1 MPSLP
6 ERETDMASLSVTT
19 PHQEFQPFIDAEV
32 FTATEVH
39 AAQRITNA
47 VFSTTS
53 TTNATFIDYLSVAI
67 AVWAP
72 VNGHVCIDLEN
83 VRQQVRD
90 ELGSAR
96 EEFDQKSHDA
106 LDWPSLDEWHQHLAN
121 NPLVFIPE
129 PNNID
134 HVDHTKPL
142 VLFGNM
148 LYLTRQWA
156 DEGIVAIALRTRL
169 TATPAPLSAQAT
181 TWVEAVFGKG
191 SVDYKAQAEEED
203 SVDYQAQAV
212 IKALTHNTTVLLG
225 GPGTGKTYTI
235 AGMLHAFYSEH
246 AANSTGNTNPLRV
259 AIAAPTAKA
268 ARQVTTSVGLSLAL
282 QHFPQ
287 THADLISSVT
297 KTSSTIHRLLG
308 WSPGN
313 RGRFAHHAQ
322 NFLPYDIVII
332 DEVSMV
338 SLPLMARL
346 LEALAPNTKLVLV
359 GDPQQLKSVEAGA
372 VLPDIASLHGGDT
385 YPITKLLINRRQAD
399 EKDPNKVNDIGQLAT
414 KISKA
419 DLSQKDANEILKFIK
434 GPTNEITFIALPDA
448 SADPSKSSQ
457 VLAQLDTH
465 LQGYRDALK
474 NAKLGNAPGALDA
487 LASVRVLCGHR
498 KGPYGVAAWNSLVAR
513 TVGVSSDRGAVGQ
526 PLLNTRN
533 DLRTGLVNGDT
544 GIVVSKSNGR
554 KVVFSTQDQDKEFE
568 PSALEDIEVAFATTI
583 HKSQG
588 SEYETVIVVVPPVDS
603 PLLRRELLYTAVTR
617 ARKHLVLIASEDAIT
632 SAVMSTINRASG
644 LAARVRGISP

>member
-6 ERETDMASLSVTT
+6 ERETDMASLTVTT
-19 PHQEFQPFIDAEV
+19 PHQEFQPFISAEV

-47 VFSTTS
+47 TFSATDAT
-53 TTNATFIDYLSVAI
+53 ATFIDYLSVAI

-90 ELGSAR
+90 ELGSAK
-96 EEFDQKSHDA
+96 EDIDQQLQDD
-106 LDWPSLDEWHQHLAN
+106 LQWPSPAEWCQHLATS
-121 NPLVFIPE
+121 PLVFVPE
-129 PNNID
+129 PNNLD
-134 HVDHTKPL
+134 HVDYTKPL
-142 VLFGNM
+142 VLFENM

-156 DEGIVAIALRTRL
+156 DEGTVAIALRARL
-169 TATPAPLSAQAT
+169 TAPPTALPAHAN
-181 TWVEAVFGKG
+181 TWVSDVFENGP
-191 SVDYKAQAEEED
+191 E
-203 SVDYQAQAV
+203 DYQAQAAV
-212 IKALTHNTTVLLG
+212 KALTHNTTVLLG

-246 AANSTGNTNPLRV
+246 AANSTTGNTNPLRV

-282 QHFPQ
+282 PHFPQ
-287 THADLISSVT
+287 THADLIGGVT

-346 LEALAPNTKLVLV
+346 LEALAPATKLVLV

-372 VLPDIASLHGGDT
+372 VLPDIASLHADGK
-385 YPITKLLINRRQAD
+385 YPITKLLTNRRQAD

-414 KISKA
+414 SISEA
-419 DLSQKDANEILKFIK
+419 NLSQKDADDVLDFIK
-434 GPTNEITFIALPDA
+434 KNTTEITFIALPGA
-448 SADPSKSSQ
+448 SAEPSKSSQ
-457 VLAQLDTH
+457 VLTQLDTY
-465 LQGYRDALK
+465 LNGYRDALK
-474 NAKLGNAPGALDA
+474 HAKQGKDLEALDS

-498 KGPYGVAAWNSLVAR
+498 EGPYGVSTWNNLVAR
-513 TVGVSSDRGAVGQ
+513 TIGVSTNRGAVGQ

-544 GIVVSKSNGR
+544 GIVVNTKTGR
-554 KVVFSTQDQDKEFE
+554 KVVFSTQEQKFE

-588 SEYETVIVVVPPVDS
+588 SEYHTVIVVVPPVGS

-617 ARKHLVLIASEDAIT
+617 ARKHLVLIASDDAIT

-644 LAARVRGISP
+644 LAERIRG

>member
-1 MPSLP
+1 
-6 ERETDMASLSVTT
+6 MAPLTVTT
-19 PHQEFQPFIDAEV
+19 PHQEFQAFIKAEV

-96 EEFDQKSHDA
+96 EDFDQKLQDE
-106 LDWPSLDEWHQHLAN
+106 LDWPSLAEWHQHLAN

-129 PNNID
+129 PNDID

-169 TATPAPLSAQAT
+169 TATPTSLPVQAT

-191 SVDYKAQAEEED
+191 SD
-203 SVDYQAQAV
+203 DYQAQAV
-212 IKALTHNTTVLLG
+212 KKALTHNTTVLLG

-246 AANSTGNTNPLRV
+246 AANNTAGNINPLRV

-287 THADLISSVT
+287 THADLIGSVT

-346 LEALAPNTKLVLV
+346 LEALAPTTKLVLV

-372 VLPDIASLHGGDT
+372 VLPDIASLHGDDT

-399 EKDPNKVNDIGQLAT
+399 ETDPTKVNDIGLLAT
-414 KISKA
+414 KISVA
-419 DLSQKDANEILKFIK
+419 NLSQEDADKVLEFIK
-434 GPTNEITFIALPDA
+434 ARTNEITFIALPDA
-448 SADPSKSSQ
+448 SADPSKSAQ
-457 VLAQLDTH
+457 VLAKIDEH
-465 LQGYRDALK
+465 LQGYRNALK
-474 NAKLGNAPGALDA
+474 DAKLGNTRGALDA

-498 KGPYGVAAWNSLVAR
+498 KGPYGVSAWNNLV
-513 TVGVSSDRGAVGQ
+513 TNTIGVSTARGAVGQ

-544 GIVVSKSNGR
+544 GIVVRKPSGH
-554 KVVFSTQDQDKEFE
+554 KVVFSTQDKEKEFE

-588 SEYETVIVVVPPVDS
+588 SEYHTVIVVVPPVGS

-632 SAVMSTINRASG
+632 TAVMSTINRASG
-644 LAARVRGISP
+644 LAARVRGK

>member
-1 MPSLP
+1 
-6 ERETDMASLSVTT
+6 MAPLTVTT
-19 PHQEFQPFIDAEV
+19 PHQEFQAFIKAEV

-96 EEFDQKSHDA
+96 EEFDQKSQDA
-106 LDWPSLDEWHQHLAN
+106 LDWPSLAEWHQHLAN
-121 NPLVFIPE
+121 SPLVFIPE
-129 PNNID
+129 PDNID
-134 HVDHTKPL
+134 HIDHTKPL

-156 DEGIVAIALRTRL
+156 DEGSVAIALRTRL
-169 TATPAPLSAQAT
+169 TAAPTPLSAQAT

-191 SVDYKAQAEEED
+191 

-246 AANSTGNTNPLRV
+246 AANNTAGNINPLRV

-287 THADLISSVT
+287 THADLIGSVT

-346 LEALAPNTKLVLV
+346 LEALAPTTKLVLV

-372 VLPDIASLHGGDT
+372 VLPDIASLHGDDT

-399 EKDPNKVNDIGQLAT
+399 ETDPTKVNDIGLLAT
-414 KISKA
+414 KISVA
-419 DLSQKDANEILKFIK
+419 NLSQEDADKVLEFIK
-434 GPTNEITFIALPDA
+434 ARTNEITFIALPDA
-448 SADPSKSSQ
+448 SADPSKSAQ
-457 VLAQLDTH
+457 VLAKIDEH
-465 LQGYRDALK
+465 LQGYRNALK
-474 NAKLGNAPGALDA
+474 DAKLGNTRGALDA

-498 KGPYGVAAWNSLVAR
+498 KGPYGVSAWNNLV
-513 TVGVSSDRGAVGQ
+513 TNTIGVSTARGAVGQ

-544 GIVVSKSNGR
+544 GIVVRKPSGH
-554 KVVFSTQDQDKEFE
+554 KVVFSTQDKEKEFE

-588 SEYETVIVVVPPVDS
+588 SEYHTVIVVVPPVGS

-632 SAVMSTINRASG
+632 TAVMSTINRASG
-644 LAARVRGISP
+644 LAARVRGK

>member
-1 MPSLP
+1 
-6 ERETDMASLSVTT
+6 MAPLTVTT
-19 PHQEFQPFIDAEV
+19 PHQEFQAFIKAEV

-96 EEFDQKSHDA
+96 EEFDQKSQDA
-106 LDWPSLDEWHQHLAN
+106 LDWPSLAEWHQHLAN
-121 NPLVFIPE
+121 SPLVFIPE
-129 PNNID
+129 PDNID
-134 HVDHTKPL
+134 HIDHTKPL

-156 DEGIVAIALRTRL
+156 DEGTVAIALRTRL
-169 TATPAPLSAQAT
+169 TAAPTPLSAQAT

-191 SVDYKAQAEEED
+191 SVDYQAQAVEEG

-246 AANSTGNTNPLRV
+246 AANNTAGNINPLRV

-287 THADLISSVT
+287 THADLIGSVT

-346 LEALAPNTKLVLV
+346 LEALAPTTKLVLV

-372 VLPDIASLHGGDT
+372 VLPDIASLHGDDT

-399 EKDPNKVNDIGQLAT
+399 ETDPTKVNDIGLLAT
-414 KISKA
+414 KISVA
-419 DLSQKDANEILKFIK
+419 NLSQEDADKVLEFIK
-434 GPTNEITFIALPDA
+434 ARTNEITFIALPDA
-448 SADPSKSSQ
+448 SADPSKSAQ
-457 VLAQLDTH
+457 VLAKIDEH
-465 LQGYRDALK
+465 LQGYRNALK
-474 NAKLGNAPGALDA
+474 DAKLGNTRGALDA

-498 KGPYGVAAWNSLVAR
+498 KGPYGVSAWNNLV
-513 TVGVSSDRGAVGQ
+513 TNTIGVSTARGAVGQ

-544 GIVVSKSNGR
+544 GIVVRKPSGH
-554 KVVFSTQDQDKEFE
+554 KVVFSTQDKEKEFE

-588 SEYETVIVVVPPVDS
+588 SEYHTVIVVVPPVGS

-632 SAVMSTINRASG
+632 TAVMSTINRASG
-644 LAARVRGISP
+644 LAARVRGK

>member
-1 MPSLP
+1 
-6 ERETDMASLSVTT
+6 MALLSVTT

-32 FTATEVH
+32 FTAIEVH

-47 VFSTTS
+47 VFSTAS
-53 TTNATFIDYLSVAI
+53 TTNAAFIDYLSVAI

-96 EEFDQKSHDA
+96 EDFDQKLQDE
-106 LDWPSLDEWHQHLAN
+106 LDWPSLAEWHQHLAN

-169 TATPAPLSAQAT
+169 TATPTSLPVQAT

-191 SVDYKAQAEEED
+191 

-246 AANSTGNTNPLRV
+246 AANNTAGNINPLRV

-346 LEALAPNTKLVLV
+346 LEALAPTTKLVLV

-372 VLPDIASLHGGDT
+372 VLPDIASLHGDGT

-414 KISKA
+414 NISVA
-419 DLSQKDANEILKFIK
+419 DLSQKAADDVLQFIK
-434 GPTNEITFIALPDA
+434 KNTKEITFIALPDA
-448 SADPSKSSQ
+448 SADPSKSTQ

-474 NAKLGNAPGALDA
+474 DAKLGNAQEALDA

-498 KGPYGVAAWNSLVAR
+498 KGPYGVSAWNNLVAK
-513 TVGVSSDRGAVGQ
+513 TIGVSTTRGAVGQ

-544 GIVVSKSNGR
+544 GIVVRTPSGH
-554 KVVFSTQDQDKEFE
+554 KVVFSTQDKEFE

-588 SEYETVIVVVPPVDS
+588 SEYNTVIVVVPPVDS

-632 SAVMSTINRASG
+632 KAVMSTINRASG

>member
-1 MPSLP
+1 
-6 ERETDMASLSVTT
+6 MALLSVTT

-32 FTATEVH
+32 FTAIEVH

-47 VFSTTS
+47 VFSTAS
-53 TTNATFIDYLSVAI
+53 TTNAAFIDYLSVAI

-96 EEFDQKSHDA
+96 EDFDQKLQDE
-106 LDWPSLDEWHQHLAN
+106 LDWPSLAEWHQHLAN

-169 TATPAPLSAQAT
+169 TATPTSLPAQAT

-191 SVDYKAQAEEED
+191 SANDQAQAVEED
-203 SVDYQAQAV
+203 SIDYQAQAV

-246 AANSTGNTNPLRV
+246 AANNTAGNINPLRV

-346 LEALAPNTKLVLV
+346 LEALAPTTKLVLV

-372 VLPDIASLHGGDT
+372 VLPDIASLHGDGT
-385 YPITKLLINRRQAD
+385 YPITKLAKLQQRSAWPISRRSM
-399 EKDPNKVNDIGQLAT
+399 PT
-414 KISKA
+414 MY
-419 DLSQKDANEILKFIK
+419 LSSLKPEPMK
-434 GPTNEITFIALPDA
+434 SLSLHCPMLQPTRQSRHRYLRNSIRTFRDTAM
-448 SADPSKSSQ
+448 PSKTPNWATHKK
-457 VLAQLDTH
+457 LLTH
-465 LQGYRDALK
+465 LLLFVCCVATVKVLTVFLLGITSLPKPLACLLLAAL
-474 NAKLGNAPGALDA
+474 
-487 LASVRVLCGHR
+487 
-498 KGPYGVAAWNSLVAR
+498 W
-513 TVGVSSDRGAVGQ
+513 
-526 PLLNTRN
+526 
-533 DLRTGLVNGDT
+533 VNHYS
-544 GIVVSKSNGR
+544 I
-554 KVVFSTQDQDKEFE
+554 
-568 PSALEDIEVAFATTI
+568 PATTFA
-583 HKSQG
+583 
-588 SEYETVIVVVPPVDS
+588 P
-603 PLLRRELLYTAVTR
+603 A
-617 ARKHLVLIASEDAIT
+617 
-632 SAVMSTINRASG
+632 
-644 LAARVRGISP
+644 

>member
-1 MPSLP
+1 
-6 ERETDMASLSVTT
+6 MAPLTVTT
-19 PHQEFQPFIDAEV
+19 PHQEFQAFIKAEV

-96 EEFDQKSHDA
+96 EEFDQKSQDA
-106 LDWPSLDEWHQHLAN
+106 LDWPSLAEWHQHLAN
-121 NPLVFIPE
+121 SPLVFIPE
-129 PNNID
+129 PDNID
-134 HVDHTKPL
+134 HIDHTKPL

-156 DEGIVAIALRTRL
+156 DEGTVAIALRTRL
-169 TATPAPLSAQAT
+169 TAAPTPLSAQAT

-191 SVDYKAQAEEED
+191 

-246 AANSTGNTNPLRV
+246 AANNTAGNINPLRV

-287 THADLISSVT
+287 THADLIGSVT

-346 LEALAPNTKLVLV
+346 LEALAPTTKLVLV

-372 VLPDIASLHGGDT
+372 VLPDIASLHGDDT

-399 EKDPNKVNDIGQLAT
+399 ETDPTKVNDIGLLAT
-414 KISKA
+414 KISVA
-419 DLSQKDANEILKFIK
+419 NLSQEDADKVLEFIK
-434 GPTNEITFIALPDA
+434 ARTNEITFIALPDA
-448 SADPSKSSQ
+448 SADPSKSAQ
-457 VLAQLDTH
+457 VLAKIDEH
-465 LQGYRDALK
+465 LQGYRNALK
-474 NAKLGNAPGALDA
+474 DAKLGNTRGALDA

-498 KGPYGVAAWNSLVAR
+498 KGPYGVSAWNNLV
-513 TVGVSSDRGAVGQ
+513 TNTIGVSTARGAVGQ

-544 GIVVSKSNGR
+544 GIVVNTPSGR
-554 KVVFSTQDQDKEFE
+554 KVVFSTQTQSFE
-568 PSALEDIEVAFATTI
+568 PSALEDVEVAFATTI

-588 SEYETVIVVVPPVDS
+588 SEYHTVIVVVPPVGS

-632 SAVMSTINRASG
+632 TAVMSTINRASG
-644 LAARVRGISP
+644 LAARVRGK

>member
-1 MPSLP
+1 
-6 ERETDMASLSVTT
+6 MALLSVTT
-19 PHQEFQPFIDAEV
+19 PHQELQPFIDAEV
-32 FTATEVH
+32 FTAIEVH

-47 VFSTTS
+47 VFSTAS
-53 TTNATFIDYLSVAI
+53 TTNAAFIDYLSVAI

-96 EEFDQKSHDA
+96 EDFDQKLQDE
-106 LDWPSLDEWHQHLAN
+106 LDWPSLVEWHQHLAN

-169 TATPAPLSAQAT
+169 TATPTSLPAQAT

-191 SVDYKAQAEEED
+191 

-246 AANSTGNTNPLRV
+246 AANNTAGNINPLRV

-346 LEALAPNTKLVLV
+346 LEALAPTTKLVLV

-372 VLPDIASLHGGDT
+372 VLPDIASLHGDGT

-414 KISKA
+414 NISVA
-419 DLSQKDANEILKFIK
+419 DLSQKAADDVLQFIK
-434 GPTNEITFIALPDA
+434 KNTNEITFIALPDA
-448 SADPSKSSQ
+448 SADPSKSTQ
-457 VLAQLDTH
+457 VLAQLHTH

-474 NAKLGNAPGALDA
+474 DAKLGNAQEALDA

-498 KGPYGVAAWNSLVAR
+498 KGPYGVSAWNNLVAK
-513 TVGVSSDRGAVGQ
+513 TIGVSTTRGAVGQ

-544 GIVVSKSNGR
+544 GIVVRTPSGH
-554 KVVFSTQDQDKEFE
+554 KVVFSTQDKEFE

-588 SEYETVIVVVPPVDS
+588 SEYNTVIVVVPPVDS

-632 SAVMSTINRASG
+632 KAVMSTINRASG